1 MKIKAKPK
9 MTALALAAALTM
21 PVTAPITA
29 PMVQASGIPTVDI
42 AAIAQAVLQ
51 VMESIQQ
58 TTALMDQYQTQ
69 LEQYENQL
77 RNSMLPPR
85 YLWDE
90 ADSTINKLI
99 ALQGT
104 LAHYQRQLGGLQEY
118 MDLFQTEANYKS
130 NPCFNGTQSCS
141 AADWQAI
148 QKKDQLINESQKSAN
163 NDWLKMVNEQQQS
176 LKRDAAKL
184 SQLQANAQTATGQ
197 MEALSY
203 ANQFASQQ
211 NHLLMQMHTTLL
223 AQQQA
228 LAIQQ
233 SRQKDLEERNKVITE
248 QMMNGTFN
256 RSLRKSY

>member
-1 MKIKAKPK
+1 MKPKAKPK
-9 MTALALAAALTM
+9 IAALALACALAIPLT
-21 PVTAPITA
+21 PITA
-29 PMVQASGIPTVDI
+29 PTAQASGIPTVDI
-42 AAIAQAVLQ
+42 AAIAQAILQ

-58 TTALMDQYQTQ
+58 TTALMDQYQTH
-69 LEQYENQL
+69 QL

-104 LAHYQRQLGGLQEY
+104 LAHYQRQLGGLQAY

-163 NDWLKMVNEQQQS
+163 NDWLKMVKAQQDN
-176 LKRDAAKL
+176 LERDAAKL

-223 AQQQA
+223 VQQQA

-233 SRQKDLEERNKVITE
+233 SRQKDLEERDKAAIK
-248 QMMNGTFN
+248 QMTSGTFTL
-256 RSLRKSY
+256 SSQKSK

>member
-1 MKIKAKPK
+1 MKPKAKPK
-9 MTALALAAALTM
+9 IAALALAAALAM
-21 PVTAPITA
+21 PITAPITA
-29 PMVQASGIPTVDI
+29 PTVQASGIPTVDI
-42 AAIAQAVLQ
+42 AAIAQAILT

-77 RNSMLPPR
+77 KNSMLPPR

-141 AADWQAI
+141 PADWQAI
-148 QKKDQLINESQKSAN
+148 QKQDQLINESQKSAN
-163 NDWLKMVNEQQQS
+163 NDWLKMVNEQQNR
-176 LKRDAAKL
+176 LKHDAARL
-184 SQLQANAQTATGQ
+184 SQLQTNAQTATGQ

-228 LAIQQ
+228 LAIAQ
-233 SRQKDLEERNKVITE
+233 SKQHSLEERDRTAIK
-248 QMMNGTFN
+248 QMTGSTFTL
-256 RSLRKSY
+256 SSQKSK